1 MKDIPNPKKIVLAYS
16 GGLDTSVIV
25 AWLRDHYGAEVV
37 CFTADVGQGDDPD
50 ELRKK
55 ALASGA
61 CEFVYRDLREEF
73 VRDFVF
79 EAVRANAIYENRYY
93 LGTALARPIIA
104 KAQIE
109 VAHETGS
116 DAVAHGSTGKGND
129 QVRFEV
135 TYMAMDPYIRIIAPW
150 RHWDFSSR
158 TELMDYARKL
168 GVPIEQSTEN
178 PYSKDK
184 NLLHLSFEGGVLEDP
199 FVEPPAETYEMA
211 RDPSKAPTEPDY
223 VEIGFVDGTP
233 TSVDGTDM
241 RPHELLNHLNV
252 RAGKYGIGRVDMVEN
267 RLVGIKSRGIYE
279 TPGGAVLHAA
289 HRDLEGICLDRET
302 MHFKD
307 VISLKYAEMIYY
319 GLWYQ
324 TLRQA
329 LGGFVQATQQ
339 GVTGTV
345 RMKLLPGSCMPVGRK
360 AESSLYDPKMATFEK
375 EDVYDQLD
383 AEGFIRLFG
392 LQVKAKR
399 LIAGLE

>member
-1 MKDIPNPKKIVLAYS
+1 MKDIPHPKKIVLAYS

-25 AWLRDHYGAEVV
+25 AWLRDTFGAEVV

-50 ELRKK
+50 ELRQK
-55 ALASGA
+55 AMDSGA
-61 CEFVYRDLREEF
+61 AEFVYRDLREEF

-79 EAVRANAIYENRYY
+79 EAVRANAIYENRYF

-104 KAQIE
+104 RYQVE
-109 VAHETGS
+109 VAHEVGA

-150 RHWDFSSR
+150 RHWDFGSR
-158 TELMDYARKL
+158 SELMEYARRL
-168 GVPIEQSTEN
+168 GVPIEQSTRN

-184 NLLHLSFEGGVLEDP
+184 NLLHLSFEGGILEDP
-199 FVEPPAETYEMA
+199 FAEPPPETFEMA
-211 RDPSKAPTEPDY
+211 CDPSNAPSEPDY
-223 VEIGFVDGTP
+223 VEIGFEDGTP
-233 TSVDGTDM
+233 TTVDGKALA
-241 RPHELLNHLNV
+241 PHDLLNELNQ
-252 RAGKYGIGRVDMVEN
+252 RAGAYGIGRVDMVEN
-267 RLVGIKSRGIYE
+267 RLVGIKSRGVYE
-279 TPGGAVLHAA
+279 TPGGALLHAA

-307 VISLKYAEMIYY
+307 MISLKYAEMIYY
-319 GLWYQ
+319 GLWYA
-324 TLRQA
+324 TLREA
-329 LGGFVQATQQ
+329 LGGFVKATQQ
-339 GVTGTV
+339 GVTGSV
-345 RMKLLPGSCMPVGRK
+345 RVKLLPGSCVPVGRK
-360 AESSLYDPKMATFEK
+360 ADSSLYDPRLATFEK
-375 EDVYDQLD
+375 EEVYDQLD

>member
-1 MKDIPNPKKIVLAYS
+1 MKNIDPPKKIVLAYS

-25 AWLRDHYGAEVV
+25 AWLKDTYGAEVV

-55 ALASGA
+55 AMESGA
-61 CEFVYRDLREEF
+61 VEFVYRDLREEF
-73 VRDFVF
+73 VRDFVY

-104 KAQIE
+104 RAQVE
-109 VAHETGS
+109 VAHETGA

-150 RHWDFSSR
+150 RHWDFKSR
-158 TELMDYARKL
+158 SELIEYAHRL

-199 FVEPPAETYEMA
+199 FAEPPPETFEMA
-211 RDPSKAPTEPDY
+211 CDPSNAPTKPDY
-223 VEIGFVDGTP
+223 VEIEFVDGTP
-233 TSVDGTDM
+233 EAVDGKALP
-241 RPHELLNHLNV
+241 PHELLAELNR
-252 RAGKYGIGRVDMVEN
+252 RAGRYGIGRVDMVEN
-267 RLVGIKSRGIYE
+267 RLVGIKSRGVYE

-307 VISLKYAEMIYY
+307 IISLKYAEMIYY

-324 TLRQA
+324 TLREA
-329 LGGFVQATQQ
+329 LGGFVTATQK

-345 RMKLLPGSCMPVGRK
+345 RIKLLPGSCVPVGRK
-360 AESSLYDPKMATFEK
+360 AASSLYDPRLATFEK
-375 EDVYDQLD
+375 EEVYDQLD